1 MNAADTHVP
10 SRGAD
15 LLLEHVSALE
25 PADQPQRP
33 RAQERLER
41 LVGGQLARM
50 LVGALSGGRRSR
62 RAL

>member
-1 MNAADTHVP
+1 MNAADTNAP

-15 LLLEHVSALE
+15 LLLEHVAALE
-25 PADQPQRP
+25 PAEVPQRP

-41 LVGGQLARM
+41 LVGGQLAR
-50 LVGALSGGRRSR
+50 LLIGALSGGRRSR